1 MAEKTGQI
9 AYLHFYFVLFA
20 LLLLIHYLKIIFLV
34 LFMMNRCKSIDNCIQ
49 VSTEVP
55 LKCSITDF
63 SNVNYLAL
71 PVGVQPC
78 SPLQWVFKSLTGE
91 KRVCSQ

>member
-1 MAEKTGQI
+1 MAEKTEQI

-20 LLLLIHYLKIIFLV
+20 LLLLIHYLKILSCIVHEESL
-34 LFMMNRCKSIDNCIQ
+34 SIDNCIQ